1 MPPIIKL
8 EMPSIKI
15 PEKNIEVGT
24 VPQCEAPEFKESL
37 IAHWPRRYDVIKPNT
52 KARKVVTSNGSVIR
66 PLTLKTES
74 IIWNT
79 GAINNVIRIIK
90 VVLN

>member
-1 MPPIIKL
+1 MPPVIKL
-8 EMPSIKI
+8 EMPSIKT
-15 PEKNIEVGT
+15 PQKNIEAAT

-37 IAHWPRRYDVIKPNT
+37 IAHWPRRNDVIKPNI

-66 PLTLKTES
+66 SLTLKTES
-74 IIWNT
+74 MIWNT
-79 GAINNVIRIIK
+79 GAINNVIRIIN